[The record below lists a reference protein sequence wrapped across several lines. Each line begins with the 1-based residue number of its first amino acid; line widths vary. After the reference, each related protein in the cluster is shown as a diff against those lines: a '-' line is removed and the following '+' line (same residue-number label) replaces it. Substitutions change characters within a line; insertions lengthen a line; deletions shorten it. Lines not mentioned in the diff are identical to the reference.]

1 MPLSMPEKGP
11 LSTST
16 RRLVAINFLQQ
27 LGFQSTYFVGIIGCA
42 TYILGAGAL
51 EISILVFC
59 LNVFLVVGTFCAGV
73 VIDAIGPRSPRSPTS
88 GDSSRSS
95 PLHHWSTK
103 VDFLVNER

>member
-42 TYILGAGAL
+42 VGLKLATAPPERTPAAPPAAL
-51 EISILVFC
+51 E
-59 LNVFLVVGTFCAGV
+59 N
-73 VIDAIGPRSPRSPTS
+73 
-88 GDSSRSS
+88 
-95 PLHHWSTK
+95 
-103 VDFLVNER
+103 